1 MGKLNATI
9 SWSEEVHHELQL
21 DFLCWPIERDRIV
34 FLQQQLTGATERG
47 TATDL
52 EMTTVGR
59 TSSSVTTSL
68 PRFIFIS
75 FIR

>member
-1 MGKLNATI
+1 MRKLNATI

-21 DFLCWPIERDRIV
+21 DCLCWPIERDRIV
-34 FLQQQLTGATERG
+34 FLTTGATERG

-59 TSSSVTTSL
+59 TSSWFNAGKTLQVMASV
-68 PRFIFIS
+68 
-75 FIR
+75 